1 MPTDG
6 ADHNTLLAADEPPP
20 FEVLNPRSDKPLLL
34 VCDHAS
40 DRIPVALGG
49 LGVDLAVQHCHLGS
63 DIGARHVTETLAE
76 RLGASAVLQ
85 QYSRL
90 VIDCNRQLLDPGAF
104 LEFGDGV
111 VISGNRNLNPAQKRA
126 RSEAIYWPYHRVIA
140 AAIERLT
147 VNEQKPSMLA
157 IHSFTPV
164 LNGVFRPWQIG
175 ILWDKDERIAK
186 AMLQQL
192 EAQGFTVGDNEPYS
206 GKALQDFT
214 IDHHAEAAG
223 LPHVGIEIRQD
234 LIDDAAGVAA
244 VAEALHPVIENIQAQ
259 LHPTDIASRRRVK
272 HPG

>member
-1 MPTDG
+1 MPIDG
-6 ADHNTLLAADEPPP
+6 AHHNALLAADEPPP

-40 DRIPVALGG
+40 HRIPVALGN
-49 LGVDLAVQHCHLGS
+49 LGVDHAVQHCHLGF
-63 DIGARHVTETLAE
+63 DIGAGRLTETLAE
-76 RLGASAVLQ
+76 RLGVTAVLQ

-111 VISGNRNLNPAQKRA
+111 VISGNRNLDAAQKEARA
-126 RSEAIYWPYHRVIA
+126 EAIYWPYHRVIA

-147 VNEQKPSMLA
+147 VGNRQPSMLA

-164 LNGVFRPWQIG
+164 LQGHFRPWQIG

-186 AMLQQL
+186 TMMWQL
-192 EAQGFTVGDNEPYS
+192 EAKGFTVGNNEPYS

-214 IDHHAEAAG
+214 IDHHAETAG
-223 LPHVGIEIRQD
+223 LPHVGVEIRQD

-244 VAEALHPVIENIQAQ
+244 MAEALHPVIESIQAQ
-259 LHPTDIASRRRVK
+259 LHPTDIASRREQR
-272 HPG
+272 PA